1 MIRTVQNMNPSLE
14 NEPKIRAWM
23 NLVRS
28 AGCTIRKIK
37 PLSLTHRKNGELLF
51 ALLDADVC
59 SPEGHGLPNIVFIR
73 GDACIIVTLVH
84 NRDTGE
90 ERFLMV
96 SQRRA
101 GNGSM
106 SLEFPAGMLDKD
118 VDDPLGVAARELAEE
133 TGLQV
138 SAADLF
144 PLCDKK
150 LFSSVGASDEGIY
163 YFGCVKELDDAAWR
177 ALAGSPST
185 GNPDENE
192 RISVTLAS
200 RKEAEKQATS
210 LQVHLGMYLFDSYRK
225 KT

>member
-1 MIRTVQNMNPSLE
+1 MILTVQHMNPSLE
-14 NEPKIRAWM
+14 NEPKISAWM
-23 NLVRS
+23 KLVRS

-37 PLSLTHRKNGELLF
+37 PLSLTYRKNGELLF
-51 ALLDADVC
+51 ALLDADVL
-59 SPEGHGLPNIVFIR
+59 SPEGQSLPNIVFIR
-73 GDACIIVTLVH
+73 GDACVIVTLVR
-84 NRDTGE
+84 NRDTSE

-96 SQRRA
+96 CQRRA

-106 SLEFPAGMLDKD
+106 SLEFPAGMLDTD

-133 TGLQV
+133 TGLPV
-138 SAADLF
+138 IVADLF

-163 YFGCVKELDDAAWR
+163 YFGCVRELDDAAWR

-192 RISVTLAS
+192 RISVALVS

-210 LQVHLGMYLFDSYRK
+210 LQVRLGMYLFDSYRK